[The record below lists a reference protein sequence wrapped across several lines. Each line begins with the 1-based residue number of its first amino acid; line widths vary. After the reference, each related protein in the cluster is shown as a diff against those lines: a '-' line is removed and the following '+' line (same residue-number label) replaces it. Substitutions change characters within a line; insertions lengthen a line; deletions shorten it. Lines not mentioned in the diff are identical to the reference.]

1 MKATTHRQYVPRILY
16 LVLFLLIIN
25 TATGCGL
32 IKGLLGKD
40 PTPTPAVVQAPPTRT
55 PRPTWTPFPTPTP
68 EATPTDTPLPTPT
81 PVLPTPTPASIPT
94 PTPDGLISPLT
105 GRPVADPALLQ
116 RRPLAVRIGNDP
128 SIRPQEGLG
137 FADVVYEEIMDGWTL
152 TRFTAI
158 YLDSSPS
165 RVRPIRSARLS
176 TLSIVPQYNAAAV
189 HSGASDHIR
198 YLISQ
203 AGFVDLDEYFNHEPY
218 GILAGYD
225 WRGRMYTSVEAIH
238 TYLQKKG
245 VDRVQPITGYAF
257 DASPAQGTPAL
268 SIHIPYPKLCVVD
281 WRYDAASG
289 RYLRWTQGEPHL
301 EGLTQEQ
308 IGAENVIVFYT
319 EHKKTDI
326 VEDSLGS
333 TAIDIV
339 MSGSGRAQIFR
350 DGAMIEGTWR
360 QPAPQALIQ
369 YYDANGQRIP
379 LKPGHTWIQLVPTD
393 YAIDIG

>member
-203 AGFVDLDEYFNHEPY
+203 AGFVDLAVI
-218 GILAGYD
+218 GVLTSALATYYYM
-225 WRGRMYTSVEAIH
+225 RVIVVMYMRDPEGAEKPSPVPVPAALAVLVI
-238 TYLQKKG
+238 
-245 VDRVQPITGYAF
+245 ITIVATIG
-257 DASPAQGTPAL
+257 L
-268 SIHIPYPKLCVVD
+268 
-281 WRYDAASG
+281 
-289 RYLRWTQGEPHL
+289 
-301 EGLTQEQ
+301 GLTPVVPV
-308 IGAENVIVFYT
+308 NV
-319 EHKKTDI
+319 
-326 VEDSLGS
+326 
-333 TAIDIV
+333 
-339 MSGSGRAQIFR
+339 GSG
-350 DGAMIEGTWR
+350 TL
-360 QPAPQALIQ
+360 ALVL
-369 YYDANGQRIP
+369 G
-379 LKPGHTWIQLVPTD
+379 
-393 YAIDIG
+393 